1 MRHLWEDGE
10 DGITCVVTMFLK
22 SVFKLG
28 CTPLF
33 FSISMA
39 PLECG
44 YCFFFP
50 PSILSAAAIQEVNL
64 DTILMKLR
72 AQNGGV

>member
-44 YCFFFP
+44 FCFFFLLEFSLQLP
-50 PSILSAAAIQEVNL
+50 Y
-64 DTILMKLR
+64 R
-72 AQNGGV
+72 R